1 MKKIYYIVSLAI
13 LALFTACQDYNEK
26 NFPGFDQAAI
36 PTNLVAYTY
45 SLTSADYSTIAS
57 TIKKPVTDSVT
68 LMNTQLKNAKN
79 AADSAIIKAVIK
91 RLNTKLTTDST
102 LVAATAIGAN
112 RIFINQKQYSSCI
125 PIILNAKY
133 LYADPKSTALVSFN
147 LSPDTSKIVLANKYT
162 LVAKDYTDMGAVSDL
177 SATKDPNIYI
187 PILLKQKFPYALKG
201 DVKLV
206 RYLYYASSVVSSLA
220 SEFIFDGTNWLNFT
234 NSNLSSAKFS
244 FKNNAWAFINSEV
257 FVEKFL
263 KDFGQFTPVVVTGTY
278 TWTWSSFNG
287 GCFVGN
293 AYQKGVTEIWMVSP
307 VIDLKERINP
317 TLSFD
322 YAINYGGSLVIP
334 DLFGVY
340 VSTDYTTDVTKATW
354 TKLDLKYPTTFSWTF
369 INSGKLSLVNY
380 VNKKITIGYKYAS
393 AGTAIAVEVSNVNL
407 LDE

>member
-68 LMNTQLKNAKN
+68 LMNTQLKAAKN
-79 AADSAIIKAVIK
+79 AADSAKIKLVIT

-102 LVAATAIGAN
+102 FVAATTIGAN
-112 RIFINQKQYSSCI
+112 KIFINQSQYSSCI
-125 PIILNAKY
+125 PIILNTKY

-147 LSPDTSKIVLANKYT
+147 LSADTSKIVVANKYT

-177 SATKDPNIYI
+177 SASKDPNFYI
-187 PILLKQKFPYALKG
+187 PILLKQKFPYAIKG

-220 SEFIFDGTNWLNFT
+220 SEFVFDGTNWYNFT
-234 NSNLSSAKFS
+234 NSNQSSAKFS
-244 FKNNAWAFINSEV
+244 FKNNTWAFINSEV

-263 KDFGQFTPVVVTGTY
+263 KDFGQFTPVIVTGTY
-278 TWTWSSFNG
+278 TWTWASYNG
-287 GCFVGN
+287 GCAVAN
-293 AYQKGVTEIWMVSP
+293 AYQKGETEIWLVSP
-307 VIDLKERINP
+307 VIDLKDRINP

-322 YAINYGGSLVIP
+322 YAINYGGSLIIP

-340 VSTDYTTDVTKATW
+340 VSTNYATDVTKATW
-354 TKLDLKYPTTFSWTF
+354 TKLDLTYPTTFSWTF
-369 INSGKLSLVNY
+369 MNSGKLSMVQY
-380 VNKKITIGYKYAS
+380 VNKKITIGFKYSS
-393 AGTAIAVEVSNVNL
+393 AGTAIGLELSNVNL